1 MRFMQNLSDFYNL
14 LLRTDAEQECSTAN
28 HIQREVRSISLAV
41 VHHASLHIE
50 QAHLRADLCARNL
63 ELTAIGHHRKRRL
76 DSNRRD
82 AARIKHVPL
91 SILTDKDLLELR
103 NIVCHIFA
111 RASAVRQIF
120 FGFDGFN
127 DCF

>member
-1 MRFMQNLSDFYNL
+1 MRFMQNLSDVHNL
-14 LLRTDAEQECSTAN
+14 LLRADAKQERSATS
-28 HIQREVRSISLAV
+28 HIQREVRGIDRAV
-41 VHHASLHIE
+41 VHHAALHIK
-50 QAHLRADLCARNL
+50 QAHLRADLCTRNL
-63 ELTAIGHHRKRRL
+63 ELTAIGHHHKRRL

-82 AARIKHVPL
+82 AARIKHRPL
-91 SILTDKDLLELR
+91 FVLADKDLLELR

-127 DCF
+127 DGF